1 MCVCVCVRERERER
15 ELEIREEGQKG
26 GREGRKNESKKEI
39 GNKLAL

>member
-1 MCVCVCVRERERER
+1 MCVCVCERER
-15 ELEIREEGQKG
+15 ELESREEGQKG